1 VIEQDGD
8 FLKYR
13 QWTKGNPQSI
23 RERSIFLLGKPF
35 IIYLYIVFMN
45 FSVIIFPSVFF
56 KIFLNVPLG
65 LAVLAIV
72 LTDVIMVK
80 RTAKVFDSVRFFL
93 WKKYVEVGL

>member
-1 VIEQDGD
+1 
-8 FLKYR
+8 
-13 QWTKGNPQSI
+13 
-23 RERSIFLLGKPF
+23 
-35 IIYLYIVFMN
+35 MN

-80 RTAKVFDSVRFFL
+80 RTANVFDSVRFFL
-93 WKKYVEVGL
+93 WKKYVE